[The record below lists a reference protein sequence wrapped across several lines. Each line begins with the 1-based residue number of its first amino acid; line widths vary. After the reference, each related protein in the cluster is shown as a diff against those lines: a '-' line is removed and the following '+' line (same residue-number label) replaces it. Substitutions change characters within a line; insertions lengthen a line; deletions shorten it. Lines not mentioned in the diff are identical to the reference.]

1 MERKYSACLVALLA
15 AGLTAAVGCVE
26 SPSAELSPRQDV
38 VEVKDDDPT
47 DDIPEKPGAYVGGE
61 GNTFDHMADLGTNGG
76 RDPFEVL
83 KERQE
88 EGPPE
93 IRTRMHSCQKLQ
105 NAAIQNVLEGFGVD
119 IGATSDPPSAGQ
131 LFNDGKSALGAANYD
146 SRVGEALVWSAAGAA
161 KLFDIFVQAA
171 PEIIANIEN
180 VPQCQID
187 GVGTPMFDAEG
198 HCNEAAV
205 TCLIGRPATEEH
217 LAICDSLAASASDS
231 SKGQSIAVAAL
242 LSAAHSCE

>member
-1 MERKYSACLVALLA
+1 MDRKIDISLVALLA
-15 AGLTAAVGCVE
+15 GGLALLGGCVDAPSTELAPRKPAAVV
-26 SPSAELSPRQDV
+26 
-38 VEVKDDDPT
+38 DDDPT
-47 DDIPEKPGAYVGGE
+47 DDPAETPGAYVGGE
-61 GNTFDHMADLGTNGG
+61 KNTFNHMSDLGADGA

-83 KERQE
+83 QERQE

-105 NAAIQNVLEGFGVD
+105 NTAIQNLLEGFGVD
-119 IGATSDPPSAGQ
+119 LAATADPPSAGQ
-131 LFNDGKSALGAANYD
+131 LFADGKASLGAANYD
-146 SRVGEALVWSAAGAA
+146 SRVGESIVWSAAGAA

-187 GVGTPMFDAEG
+187 GVGTPMFDG
-198 HCNEAAV
+198 DNKCNEPAV
-205 TCLIGRPATEEH
+205 SCLIGRPATDEH
-217 LAICDSLAASASDS
+217 LAICNSLVGSGSDID
-231 SKGQSIAVAAL
+231 KGKIIAVASL